1 MHTFIPLTRVRVA
14 AERQREDF
22 DPVALLELAQSIE
35 ARGLFHALLV
45 QQDGETL
52 VAGERRL
59 RAIKEHL
66 LPLGK
71 TFTYAGEPVPVGC
84 VPVIPVSSNDP
95 LILEEIE
102 LDENIVRKDLT
113 WAEQAKAHARLH
125 ALRQAQRERL
135 TTVAISTGTP
145 ILPKPHTA
153 YDTAKEVF
161 GPDASPAM
169 GTLINE
175 QLMVARH
182 LDKPAVAAAK
192 TLKEA
197 VKVIKTVEDAERNRA
212 IAEAVGRTYSTA
224 QHQALHGNC
233 LDLMLAPEHQG
244 RYDVILTDPPYGM
257 GAHEFGDGAGRLTG
271 IEHDYDD
278 SYGGWRQLM
287 EPWAHLS
294 FLVTK
299 PQAHAYVWCDFDRFA
314 ELKGFMEKA
323 GWYVF
328 RTPLI
333 NVKRNSGRV
342 PLPDRGPRRQYELCL
357 YAIKG
362 SKKTTAIYSDVFTS
376 DADPQMLHGAQKPV
390 GTYTELLQRS
400 VRPGDWVLDSF
411 SGTGTIFAA
420 CHEHKC
426 YAVGM
431 EQNASSFGMGL
442 RRLEDLARQ
451 KELDV

>member
-1 MHTFIPLTRVRVA
+1 MHTFIPITAVQVA
-14 AERQREDF
+14 ADRQRDEF

-45 QQDGETL
+45 QQDGQTL

-59 RAIKEHL
+59 RAIREHL
-66 LPLGK
+66 IPLGK
-71 TFTYAGEPVPVGC
+71 TFTYAGISVPAGH
-84 VPVIPVSSNDP
+84 VPVIQVSSTDP
-95 LILEEIE
+95 LVLEEIE

-135 TTVAISTGTP
+135 VANAVAQGAP

-161 GPDASPAM
+161 GPTASPTM

-175 QLMVARH
+175 QLMVVRH

-212 IAEAVGRTYSTA
+212 IAEAVGRTYNTA
-224 QHQALHGNC
+224 QHTALHGDCC
-233 LDLMLAPEHQG
+233 LLMQQPDWQG
-244 RYDVILTDPPYGM
+244 KFDVILTDPPYGM
-257 GAHEFGDGAGRLTG
+257 GAHEFGDGAGRMTG

-278 SYGGWRQLM
+278 SYEGWQALM
-287 EPWAHLS
+287 KKWVPLT

-299 PQAHAYVWCDFDRFA
+299 PQAHAYIWCDFDRFA
-314 ELKGFMEKA
+314 ELKAMLEQV

-362 SKKTTAIYSDVFTS
+362 SKKTTAIYSDVFVS
-376 DADPQMLHGAQKPV
+376 DSDPQMLHGAQKPV
-390 GTYTELLQRS
+390 STYTECLQRS

-431 EQNASSFGMGL
+431 EQNASAYGMGL
-442 RRLEDLARQ
+442 KRLEDLARQ